1 MAIDRA
7 PNQQPQNQQQQRI
20 NEQIRV
26 SPVRV
31 ISADGAQL
39 GVMSIDEALSRA
51 RADGLDLVE
60 VAPTERPPVC
70 RIMDFGKFKYQ
81 QKKRHHKGTVHH
93 TKIKEI
99 RLRPK
104 IGDHDVAFKVKQ
116 ARGFLEL
123 KDKVRVS
130 VVFKGRELAHVEEG
144 FKVVQGVIKQLEDVS
159 KVEAAPSQM
168 GKRIEATLAPK

>member
-1 MAIDRA
+1 MALDRA
-7 PNQQPQNQQQQRI
+7 PNQPQQRI

-31 ISADGAQL
+31 ISNEGEQL
-39 GVMSIDEALSRA
+39 GVMSIDDALSRA
-51 RADGLDLVE
+51 RNDGLDLVE

-81 QKKRHHKGTVHH
+81 QKKRHHKGPVHH

-144 FKVVQGVIKQLEDVS
+144 LKVVQGVIKQLEDIG
-159 KVEAAPSQM
+159 KVEAPPMQTN
-168 GKRIEATLAPK
+168 KRIEATLAPK